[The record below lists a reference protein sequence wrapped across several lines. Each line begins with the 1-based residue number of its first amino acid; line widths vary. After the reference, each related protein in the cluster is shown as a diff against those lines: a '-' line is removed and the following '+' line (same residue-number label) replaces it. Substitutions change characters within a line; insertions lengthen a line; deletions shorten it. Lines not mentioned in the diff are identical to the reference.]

1 MRPDGGASLLV
12 ESLDERNP
20 EFNDAYYRLA
30 AAVRRGCPARQG
42 PNSWLVT
49 SFDQVCEVAQ
59 DWRRFSSQNIHQA
72 RHQGGRMVPI
82 EMDPPL
88 HREWRRALNPHFSPE
103 AVQRHEAGI
112 LRIIDGLVDGF
123 ADRGSC
129 DAVGEFTRPLP
140 GLVVFGEFLKVPR
153 EHVAEAQASADL
165 ALNRGPAPVE
175 IATMLAG
182 YEQVERL
189 AWSLLKARA
198 ASDRPVDDLL
208 GGILETQLDGEP
220 ASMQDMVGAIKVL
233 IFGSLTT
240 TQSTLT
246 STLLFLAEH
255 PEIQTQLAT
264 NANLIPVAVDEGLR
278 AFSPIA
284 DSPRL
289 VAGETELGGCPI
301 RAGDT
306 VRMSWAGANRD
317 PAKFDMPDEYNL
329 HRREKGHAAFGI
341 GPHRCLGS
349 HLARRALELA
359 LDRFIQR
366 IGPFR
371 LGGPEAAEGYSPG
384 PRTPRRIH
392 LLFRRS

>member
-1 MRPDGGASLLV
+1 VTPDIESSGLV
-12 ESLDERNP
+12 DSLDERDP
-20 EFNDAYYRLA
+20 GFNDAYYRLA
-30 AAVRRGCPARQG
+30 AAVRGGCPARQG
-42 PNSWLVT
+42 PSSWLIT
-49 SFDQVCEVAQ
+49 GFDQVCDVAQ
-59 DWRRFSSQNIHQA
+59 DWKRFSSQNIHQG
-72 RHQGGRMVPI
+72 RHHGGRMVPI

-103 AVQRHEAGI
+103 AVQSHDVGI
-112 LRIIDGLVDGF
+112 LRIIDDLIDGF

-140 GLVVFGEFLKVPR
+140 GVVVFGEFLKVPR
-153 EHVAEAQASADL
+153 EHVGDAQASADL
-165 ALNRGPAPVE
+165 ALNRGPVPVE
-175 IATMLAG
+175 LATMLG
-182 YEQVERL
+182 GFERVERL
-189 AWSLLKARA
+189 AWSLLEDRAR
-198 ASDRPVDDLL
+198 SEDRGDDLI

-240 TQSTLT
+240 TQSAL
-246 STLLFLAEH
+246 SNLLLFLAGH
-255 PEIQTQLAT
+255 PVIQTELA
-264 NANLIPVAVDEGLR
+264 ADPKLVPMAVDEGLR

-289 VAGETELGGCPI
+289 VTNETELAGCPI
-301 RAGDT
+301 LAGDT

-317 PAKFDMPDEYNL
+317 PAKFDAPDEFNL

-349 HLARRALELA
+349 HLARRVLELA

-366 IGPFR
+366 IGPFQ
-371 LGGPEAAEGYSPG
+371 LSGTDAAEGYSPG
-384 PRTPRRIH
+384 PRTPRRIE
-392 LLFRRS
+392 LLF